1 MIVVETKLVHKN
13 KDCEEL
19 QDRLRAALMRTSLFS
34 LAVVDSTNITGIEE
48 VNSQETDR
56 EEDYIK
62 MKKMVEAERVK
73 KQEAINK
80 LAQIMYQRQNTG
92 KGINDKQ
99 PPRNK
104 AQERE
109 IRRLRGELEKETR
122 RSQQLVEKFQQQLE
136 DIKQVLSYTCST
148 CVWYYTAL
156 LVSSKS

>member
-1 MIVVETKLVHKN
+1 
-13 KDCEEL
+13 
-19 QDRLRAALMRTSLFS
+19 
-34 LAVVDSTNITGIEE
+34 
-48 VNSQETDR
+48 
-56 EEDYIK
+56 

-109 IRRLRGELEKETR
+109 IRRMRGELEKETR

-136 DIKQVLSYTCST
+136 DIKQVL
-148 CVWYYTAL
+148 ANL
-156 LVSSKS
+156 